1 MNRLVKCL
9 LALCVVAVG
18 QFAPAAAWTTIDHP
32 DAGPGGT
39 YPTGISGNNI
49 VGYYIG
55 DGIGQ
60 RGFLYDG
67 STFTT
72 IEAPAPAA
80 FTWASGID
88 GENIIGYYATPTS
101 PTTSIARGFLMKGGT
116 FTTLECTL
124 PGAVETLPTG
134 IDGSN
139 IVGLYY
145 DQAGYP
151 HGFVYDGTTYVA
163 LDDPVGGGATPQ
175 GISGSRIV
183 GSSNSR
189 AFACDGSVFQEL
201 TPPLANPQRT
211 VASGIDGNNIV
222 GYYDTF
228 GSNDVPPAFQRNG
241 FIFDGSA
248 YTTINHPIAGPL
260 GMTQPSDIDGNRVIG
275 SYRGADG
282 NFHGFITVVPEP
294 SALCIAL
301 TAIPVLRGSRN
312 RRRAGGNARGQ
323 K

>member
-1 MNRLVKCL
+1 M
-9 LALCVVAVG
+9 
-18 QFAPAAAWTTIDHP
+18 
-32 DAGPGGT
+32 
-39 YPTGISGNNI
+39 GISGSNI

-60 RGFLYDG
+60 RGFVYNG

-101 PTTSIARGFLMKGGT
+101 PTTSITRGFLLNGAT

-134 IDGSN
+134 IDGAN

-151 HGFVYDGTTYVA
+151 HGFLYDGTTYVA
-163 LDDPVGGGATPQ
+163 LDDPVGGGATLQ
-175 GISGSRIV
+175 GISGSQIV
-183 GSSNSR
+183 GSSYAR
-189 AFACDGSVFQEL
+189 AFVYDGSVFQEL
-201 TPPLANPQRT
+201 APPQASLQRT
-211 VASGIDGNNIV
+211 VASGIDGSNIV

-228 GSNDVPPAFQRNG
+228 GSNDNPPAFQRNG

-248 YTTINHPIAGPL
+248 YRTLNHPIAGPL

-294 SALCIAL
+294 AAMWLFSV
-301 TAIPVLRGSRN
+301 AIPVMIRSARN
-312 RRRAGGNARGQ
+312 RVAPPARQ
-323 K
+323 VAENRS